1 MVTQNQNLS
10 EDIKKLTE
18 EELKSINEL
27 STKLSDI
34 VDKFGQVKI
43 EKLNLQAQLSSLDE
57 LEKQFETEFY
67 LLKEQELNLTKQLNQ
82 KYGEATINLVTGE
95 VS

>member
-10 EDIKKLTE
+10 DSTKKLTE

-43 EKLNLQAQLSSLDE
+43 EKLNLQAQLTGLDE

-67 LLKEQELNLTKQLNQ
+67 SLKEQELNLTKQLNE
-82 KYGEATINLVTGE
+82 KYGNATINLVTGE

>member
-67 LLKEQELNLTKQLNQ
+67 SLKEQELNLTKQLNQ

-95 VS
+95 IS